1 ELGGQYTL
9 GPGIRVFSVI
19 NYAKYDGNDTATE
32 ESTGVAWSTGF
43 RLSF

>member
-1 ELGGQYTL
+1 
-9 GPGIRVFSVI
+9 VFSTI
-19 NYAKYDGNDTATE
+19 NFANYSGNGTASE